1 MKIKIKKL
9 VPEATLPQIGRV
21 GDAAMDLVA
30 CKDYVLAKGEKVLIS
45 TGIAMA
51 IPAGFWGN
59 IRDRSGLAAKHGL
72 HTIAGVIDPNYR
84 GEILVAMVNLG
95 SEDYQIKVG
104 DRITQMLIQKFEDIE
119 IEESSELE
127 ETNRGEKGFGS
138 SGY

>member
-1 MKIKIKKL
+1 MIIKIKKL
-9 VPEATLPQIGRV
+9 VPEATLPQIAKV

-30 CKDYVLAKGEKVLIS
+30 CKDYALAKGEKVLIS

-95 SEDYQIKVG
+95 SEDYQIKAG
-104 DRITQMLIQKFEDIE
+104 DRIAQMLIQKFEDIE

>member
-1 MKIKIKKL
+1 MKIKAKKL
-9 VPEATLPQIGRV
+9 YPEAILPQTMRP
-21 GDAAMDLVA
+21 GDAAMDFYSL
-30 CKDYVLAKGEKVLIS
+30 KDYLIKVGERVIVE
-45 TGIAMA
+45 TGVAIA
-51 IPAGFWGN
+51 IPNGFWGN

-95 SEDYQIKVG
+95 GEDYQIKAG
-104 DRITQMLIQKFEDIE
+104 DRIAQMLIQKFEDIE
-119 IEESSELE
+119 IEESSDLE

>member
-30 CKDYVLAKGEKVLIS
+30 CKDYALAKGEKALIS
-45 TGIAMA
+45 TGIAIA

-95 SEDYQIKVG
+95 SEDYQIKAG
-104 DRITQMLIQKFEDIE
+104 DRIAQMLIQKFEDIE
-119 IEESSELE
+119 IEEGSELE

>member
-1 MKIKIKKL
+1 MIIKIKKL
-9 VPEATLPQIGRV
+9 VPEATLPQIGKV

-30 CKDYVLAKGEKVLIS
+30 CKDYALAKGEKVLIS
-45 TGIAMA
+45 TGIAMV

-95 SEDYQIKVG
+95 SEDYQIKAG
-104 DRITQMLIQKFEDIE
+104 DRIAQMLIQKFEDIE
-119 IEESSELE
+119 LEESSDLE

>member
-9 VPEATLPQIGRV
+9 VPDAILPQISRV

-95 SEDYQIKVG
+95 TEDYQIKAG
-104 DRITQMLIQKFEDIE
+104 DRIAQMLIQKFEDIE
-119 IEESSELE
+119 LEESNDLE

>member
-9 VPEATLPQIGRV
+9 VPEATLPQIAKV

-30 CKDYVLAKGEKVLIS
+30 CKDYALAKGEKILIS

-104 DRITQMLIQKFEDIE
+104 DRIAQMLIQKFENIE

>member
-9 VPEATLPQIGRV
+9 VPEATRPQISRV
-21 GDAAMDLVA
+21 GDAAMDLVS
-30 CKDYVLAKGEKVLIS
+30 CKDYTLAKGEKVLIS

-95 SEDYQIKVG
+95 SEDYQIKAG
-104 DRITQMLIQKFEDIE
+104 DRIAQMLIQKFEDIE
-119 IEESSELE
+119 LEESSELE
-127 ETNRGEKGFGS
+127 ESNRGEKGFGS

>member
-9 VPEATLPQIGRV
+9 VPEAILPQIGRV

-30 CKDYVLAKGEKVLIS
+30 CKDYALAKGEKVLIS
-45 TGIAMA
+45 TGIAIA

-95 SEDYQIKVG
+95 SEDYQIKAG
-104 DRITQMLIQKFEDIE
+104 DRIAQMLIQKFEDIE

>member
-1 MKIKIKKL
+1 MIIKIKKL
-9 VPEATLPQIGRV
+9 VPEATLPQIAKV

-30 CKDYVLAKGEKVLIS
+30 CRDYSLAKGEKVLIS

-95 SEDYQIKVG
+95 SEDYQIKAG
-104 DRITQMLIQKFEDIE
+104 DRIAQMLIQKFEDIE

>member
-9 VPEATLPQIGRV
+9 VPEAILPQVSRV
-21 GDAAMDLVA
+21 GDCAMDLVS
-30 CKDYVLAKGEKVLIS
+30 CKDYVISKGEKILIS
-45 TGIAMA
+45 TGIAVE

-84 GEILVAMVNLG
+84 GEILVAMLNLG
-95 SEDYQIKVG
+95 TEDYNIKAG
-104 DRITQMLIQKFEDIE
+104 DRIAQMLIQKFEDIE
-119 IEESSELE
+119 IEESENLE
-127 ETNRGEKGFGS
+127 ETNRGANNFGS

>member
-9 VPEATLPQIGRV
+9 VPEAILPQVSRV
-21 GDAAMDLVA
+21 GDCAMDLVA
-30 CKDYVLAKGEKVLIS
+30 CKDYTLLAGEKVLIS
-45 TGIAMA
+45 TGIAME

-72 HTIAGVIDPNYR
+72 HTLAGVIDPNYR

-95 SEDYQIKVG
+95 KEDYQIKAG
-104 DRITQMLIQKFEDIE
+104 DRIAQMLIQKFEDIE
-119 IEESSELE
+119 IEETDNLE
-127 ETNRGEKGFGS
+127 ETNRGANNFGS

>member
-9 VPEATLPQIGRV
+9 ISEATLPQIGRA

-30 CKDYVLAKGEKVLIS
+30 CKDCLLARGEKVLIA
-45 TGIAMA
+45 TGIAMV

-95 SEDYQIKVG
+95 TEAYQIKAG
-104 DRITQMLIQKFEDIE
+104 DRIAQMLIQKFEDIE
-119 IEESSELE
+119 IEESDDLE
-127 ETNRGEKGFGS
+127 ASNRGEQGFGS